1 MAKPRSGR
9 KQKLSP
15 AAAKKK
21 AARDLK
27 IAKSSRR
34 TSMKAENQR
43 RRRKSIKAGNSVDK
57 KDFDHSTGKF
67 VSIKANRSQFGKG
80 TRKGV
85 KNGQGRK
92 NK

>member
-27 IAKSSRR
+27 ISKSPRR
-34 TSMKAENQR
+34 RKMKAENQR
-43 RRRKSIKAGNSVDK
+43 RRRKAIKEGKNIYGKDWNHKTGRFDSVKDNRGN
-57 KDFDHSTGKF
+57 
-67 VSIKANRSQFGKG
+67 FGKG
-80 TRKGV
+80 TKLEG
-85 KNGQGRK
+85 KK
-92 NK
+92 KK